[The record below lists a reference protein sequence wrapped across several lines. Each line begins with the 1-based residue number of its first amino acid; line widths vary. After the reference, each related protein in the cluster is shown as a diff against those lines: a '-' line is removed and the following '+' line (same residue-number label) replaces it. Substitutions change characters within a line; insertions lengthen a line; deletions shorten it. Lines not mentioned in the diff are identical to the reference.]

1 MRGYKRNGLHTHT
14 GFRFSNIFCFQ
25 RAVFFSNFLLSKQ
38 NQVPHI
44 FVNRFRVIYHI
55 KALVVVI
62 RTLLSFLTK
71 NFRTISSVENNGLTI
86 VKYAYSTLIIE
97 LTLFLVFLSDH
108 FIAEQTKNLTIRK
121 SNYVFS
127 GSQLRANWS
136 EQPAVLLCMI
146 IFGSHSHNPL
156 NTSQK

>member
-1 MRGYKRNGLHTHT
+1 MTPHQVQGAKQTASFNKITQSGMSGYKRNGLHTQALD
-14 GFRFSNIFCFQ
+14 FQ
-25 RAVFFSNFLLSKQ
+25 ISSAFKEPFFSTFLLSKQ

-44 FVNRFRVIYHI
+44 FVNRCRVIYHI

-97 LTLFLVFLSDH
+97 LSLFLVFLSDH
-108 FIAEQTKNLTIRK
+108 FIANKKPYN
-121 SNYVFS
+121 
-127 GSQLRANWS
+127 SQIK
-136 EQPAVLLCMI
+136 LC
-146 IFGSHSHNPL
+146 FFWVA
-156 NTSQK
+156 T